1 MRAGAIIAA
10 IIAAAVIIVGASS
23 LYTVNETQQA
33 LVIQFGDVRDQV
45 REPGLH
51 VKVPFI
57 QNVVYIDKRVLNLET
72 SRQLVGGESG
82 QVVITSDQKRVVVD
96 AFARY
101 RITDPLKFYQSVRD
115 MRQANDK
122 LLPIFLS
129 NIRNVLGEATLEA
142 LVRDDR
148 ADLMQKIE
156 DGFNI
161 AAAEF
166 GVQVVDV
173 RIRRADLPQENSEA
187 IYARMRTE
195 REREAA
201 EFRAQGRETAQ
212 RIRSRA
218 DRDVTVLLA
227 EAQRDAERIR
237 GEGDATRNRIFA
249 EAFGQDPGFFDFY
262 RSMQAY
268 RAGLKGDNTTVILSP
283 DSEFFR
289 YFGSDSGAARR

>member
-23 LYTVNETQQA
+23 LYTINETQQA
-33 LVIQFGDVRDQV
+33 IVLQFGDVRDQV

-51 VKVPFI
+51 FKVPFI

-148 ADLMQKIE
+148 AALMQKIE
-156 DGFNI
+156 EGFNI

-173 RIRRADLPQENSEA
+173 RIRRADLPQQNSEA

-249 EAFGQDPGFFDFY
+249 EAFGQDPDFFDFY

>member
-23 LYTVNETQQA
+23 LYTINETQQA
-33 LVIQFGDVRDQV
+33 IVLQFGDVRDQV

-51 VKVPFI
+51 FKVPFI

-148 ADLMQKIE
+148 AALMQKIE
-156 DGFNI
+156 EGFNI

-173 RIRRADLPQENSEA
+173 RIRRADLPQQNSEA

-218 DRDVTVLLA
+218 ERDVTVLLA

-249 EAFGQDPGFFDFY
+249 EAFGQDPDFFDFY

>member
-1 MRAGAIIAA
+1 MATNKTVATDASVARYLDAIDDPQRRADCDALVALMQKVTGEPP
-10 IIAAAVIIVGASS
+10 VMWGSSIVGFGAYHYVYDSGREGDMCLTGFSS
-23 LYTVNETQQA
+23 RKGALSIYLMTGFEDQPERMERLGRFKTGKSCLY
-33 LVIQFGDVRDQV
+33 
-45 REPGLH
+45 
-51 VKVPFI
+51 VKRLAD
-57 QNVVYIDKRVLNLET
+57 IDLE
-72 SRQLVGGESG
+72 V
-82 QVVITSDQKRVVVD
+82 
-96 AFARY
+96 
-101 RITDPLKFYQSVRD
+101 
-115 MRQANDK
+115 
-122 LLPIFLS
+122 
-129 NIRNVLGEATLEA
+129 LEA

-237 GEGDATRNRIFA
+237 GEGDAERNRIFA

>member
-23 LYTVNETQQA
+23 LYTINETQQA

-72 SRQLVGGESG
+72 SRQLGGESG
-82 QVVITSDQKRVVVD
+82 QVIITSDQKRVVVD

-115 MRQANDK
+115 MRQAGDK

-237 GEGDATRNRIFA
+237 GEGDAERNRIFA